1 MSGSRFRPS
10 GWSRLRESTSDQSIT
25 DLEASD
31 RQDGVGRQVRDFAAN
46 GGRKAV
52 SAVFTPVV
60 EKALHRIGY
69 KRVLLTLTAV
79 VAVTVIAFGSLIV
92 IAMASSPAAVPVAI
106 AGKVLSGVTDL
117 FGDGDDDSADTL
129 SPKELAE
136 AGASGAPECRIARVP
151 AGSQAAAPTTTRAPG
166 SAVATTT
173 ASGSR
178 PVSAIAVATDGSVSR
193 SDARALIEPVLPGT
207 SALTA
212 HVWFMYRLAGLGDWA
227 AFTAAY
233 ERAGLDD
240 GDKDPEAPFKQVQAL
255 NPAGVDLSPYRVTAA
270 ALTSAAESTG
280 RVKDPYPDYRAVV
293 GKELVAGCIDDP
305 GVSSIRPSM
314 PKPSTSSTP
323 TTSPPA
329 TTTAPGR

>member
-10 GWSRLRESTSDQSIT
+10 GLSRLRESTSDQSIT
-25 DLEASD
+25 DLGTSD
-31 RQDGVGRQVRDFAAN
+31 SRDGAGRQVRDFAAS

-69 KRVLLTLTAV
+69 KRVLVTLTAL
-79 VAVTVIAFGSLIV
+79 VAVAAIGFGSLIA

-117 FGDGDDDSADTL
+117 FGGGDGGSGDTL

-136 AGASGAPECRIARVP
+136 AGAADAPECRIARVP
-151 AGSQAAAPTTTRAPG
+151 AGSPAAAATTSRTPSSGA
-166 SAVATTT
+166 ATTT
-173 ASGSR
+173 AAGSR

-193 SDARALIEPVLPGT
+193 SDARALIEPVAPGT

-240 GDKDPEAPFKQVQAL
+240 ADKDPEAPFKQVQAL
-255 NPAGVDLSPYRVTAA
+255 NPTGVDLAPYRVTAA

-280 RVKDPYPDYRAVV
+280 RVRDPYPDYRAVV
-293 GKELVAGCIDDP
+293 GKELVAACVDDP
-305 GVSSIRPSM
+305 GVSSISPSM
-314 PKPSTSSTP
+314 PKPSTSSSP
-323 TTSPPA
+323 TSSAPA